1 MRVVFLNRYFYP
13 DHAPTSVLLS
23 DLAFA
28 LSKRGVSVTVI
39 TSRLRYDGSSRQLA
53 SRERIQDV
61 DVHRVWTSRYG
72 RAGLFG
78 RSLDYASFYFAAAF
92 RLWWAA
98 GRWDIIIAKTD
109 PPLLSLM
116 AAGIARLR
124 GARLVNW
131 LQDIFPEVAMALRLG
146 GSVGRLGFGLI
157 RPLRNWSLNSA
168 TTNVVV
174 GASMAKHLEK
184 EKIPTEK
191 IRLIRNWAD
200 GTLIS
205 PIGAAE
211 NQIRNSW
218 QLKDRFV
225 VGYAGNFGRAHDL
238 GTIVSAMT
246 LLHEQALKAAEDDI
260 VRRISFAFVGGGAQ
274 FPILEREIVQRHLAN
289 VQIHPYQPQERLS
302 ETLGVAD
309 VHLVSLNPEVEGFI
323 VPSKFYGIA
332 AAGRPVLFIGA
343 AEGEIARLIDQA
355 VCGFNVA
362 TGDGQALKDRIL
374 QLAKDPELRAA
385 MGARARSAFEQ
396 HWEKSRAIGE
406 WAELLRLVSVKKTSS
421 TVRRW
426 PTTTD
431 KLCDK
436 RSAQ

>member
-1 MRVVFLNRYFYP
+1 LKRTKKPSVINMRVVLLNRYFYP

-28 LSKRGVSVTVI
+28 LSKRGVSVTVV

-53 SRERIQDV
+53 SRERIQGV
-61 DVHRVWTSRYG
+61 DVHRVWSSQYG

-78 RSLDYASFYFAAAF
+78 RSLDYASFYFAAAL

-98 GRWDIIIAKTD
+98 RRDDIIIAKTD

-131 LQDIFPEVAMALRLG
+131 LQDIFPDIAVALRLG
-146 GSVGRLGFGLI
+146 GSLGSKGLRLI
-157 RPLRNWSLNSA
+157 WPLRNWSLNSA

-174 GASMAKHLEK
+174 GASMAEHLKK
-184 EKIPTEK
+184 EGIPTEK

-205 PIGAAE
+205 PIGVAE

-225 VGYAGNFGRAHDL
+225 VGYAGNFGRAHHL
-238 GTIVSAMT
+238 GTIVRAMT
-246 LLHEQALKAAEDDI
+246 LLHDQALKAAENDI

-274 FPILEREIVQRHLAN
+274 FPILEREIVQRHLTN
-289 VQIHPYQPQERLS
+289 VQIHPYQPQECLS

-309 VHLVSLNPEVEGFI
+309 VHLVSLSPELEGLI
-323 VPSKFYGIA
+323 VPSKFYGISA
-332 AAGRPVLFIGA
+332 AARPILFIGA
-343 AEGEIARLIDQA
+343 VDGEIARLIDQA
-355 VCGFNVA
+355 GCGFSVP
-362 TGDGQALKDRIL
+362 TGDGQQLMDRIL
-374 QLAKDPELRAA
+374 QLAGDPELRAA

-396 HWEKSRAIGE
+396 HWEKSRAVGE
-406 WAELLRLVSVKKTSS
+406 WAELLRFVSGAKKTPRIDTSFE
-421 TVRRW
+421 
-426 PTTTD
+426 
-431 KLCDK
+431 
-436 RSAQ
+436 